1 MVALFVIL
9 LVVIALGVDIIIQTR
24 QKKYPLAAPVPI
36 PASSVKTERE
46 VLRMPKG
53 VFFHPGHTW
62 ARILSGEK
70 LEIGIDD
77 FVQKTL
83 GGIEKITFPDV
94 GVDVKQG
101 DPIIALHRGDHT
113 VRVVA
118 PLSGRVVRVNT
129 DAMMNPAL
137 VNENPYK
144 DGWLCIIEPM
154 QLASNL
160 SILSIAEDAMN
171 WIRGEVA
178 RFREFILGELPQP
191 QTVGITMLDGGI
203 PVTGSMEHLGEKS
216 WEKFE
221 TEFLR

>member
-9 LVVIALGVDIIIQTR
+9 FVVIVLGVDIIIQTR
-24 QKKYPLAAPVPI
+24 QKKYPLAATAPI
-36 PASSVKTERE
+36 LASSVKTERE

-83 GGIEKITFPDV
+83 GGIEKITFPEI
-94 GVDVKQG
+94 GVEVKQG
-101 DPIIALHRGDHT
+101 DPIITLQRGDHT
-113 VRVVA
+113 IRVVA

-129 DAMMNPAL
+129 DALMNPAL

-160 SILSIAEDAMN
+160 SILSIAEDAVN

-178 RFREFILGELPQP
+178 RFREFVTIEIRQPQALGATMFDGGVPVANSLEYLGE
-191 QTVGITMLDGGI
+191 
-203 PVTGSMEHLGEKS
+203 ES
-216 WEKFE
+216 WNKFE
-221 TEFLR
+221 NEFLR